1 MQTKHNI
8 MSKEFTVHVSD
19 PQANKKLDQLC
30 KQVKSIEKR
39 LPKPETKYVARKQL
53 SEILDVSV
61 VTLIDWDKKG
71 ILKPLRI
78 GNRVRY
84 RMSDIELILEE
95 STNKK

>member
-8 MSKEFTVHVSD
+8 MSKEIKVQVSD
-19 PQANKKLDQLC
+19 PKAIKKLEFLC
-30 KQVKSIEKR
+30 KRMEAIEKS
-39 LPKPETKYVARKQL
+39 LPKPLTKYVSRKQL
-53 SEILDVSV
+53 SAIIDVSV

-95 STNKK
+95 STGEK